1 MATSTGPGPVL
12 IDPQDVIRR
21 WSLDELNSAAEDYFA
36 SLADPSFQLAKPFS
50 GVRDTPPILHN
61 LGMLLEGMQ
70 LGAGMTVL
78 ELGAGT
84 CWLSR
89 LLTQMQCAAIACD
102 VAPSAL
108 ALGRR
113 LFDEQPPAGRDLTPP
128 RFLLF
133 DGRRIE
139 LPDAS
144 VDRVICFDAFHH
156 VPNRAEVLKEL
167 ARVLRPGGL
176 AGFSEPGPQHSRTPQ
191 SQLEMAN
198 YKVLE
203 NDIDLDQVFAEAL
216 AAGFTDGRFSP
227 RCELSLPVSAYREL
241 MEGRPGEALKQQ
253 ILESVAAQQANK
265 TVFFLHKGAP
275 ASDSRA
281 ADGLACV
288 IEPATRALRARTGAR
303 VDIRCTVRNTGSAR
317 WLVTTPGHHGEVM
330 LGGHLYADDGRLVA
344 LDAVVRAR
352 LKADVPPGGSAELQA
367 HLMAPAAGRYRLALD
382 MVSEYVCWFGEV
394 GSERPMLTLDVAA

>member
-1 MATSTGPGPVL
+1 MP

-21 WSLDELNSAAEDYFA
+21 WTLEELNGAAEEYFA
-36 SLADPSFQLAKPFS
+36 TLTDPGFQLAKPFS
-50 GVRDTPPILHN
+50 GVRDAPPILHN
-61 LGMLLEGMQ
+61 LGMLLEGLQ

-102 VAPSAL
+102 VSPTAL

-113 LFDEQPPAGRDLTPP
+113 LFDEQPPVGRDLVPP

-133 DGRRIE
+133 DGRRLE

-176 AGFSEPGPQHSRTPQ
+176 AGFSEPGPQHSQSPQ

-203 NDIDLDQVFAEAL
+203 NDIDLDRVFAEAR
-216 AAGFTDGRFSP
+216 AAGFTDARFSP
-227 RCELSLPVSAYREL
+227 RLELSLPVSAYREL
-241 MEGRPGEALKQQ
+241 LEGRPGPALQQ
-253 ILESVAAQQANK
+253 QLLLNASQLQVNK
-265 TVFFLHKGAP
+265 TVFYLLKGEAVP
-275 ASDSRA
+275 DSRSV
-281 ADGLACV
+281 DGLAA
-288 IEPATRALRARTGAR
+288 EMRPARSAIPARPGER
-303 VDIRCTVRNTGSAR
+303 IDIACTVRNSGTAL
-317 WLVTTPGHHGEVM
+317 WLAATPNHHGEVL
-330 LGGHLYADDGRLVA
+330 LGGHLYADDGRLVT
-344 LDAVVRAR
+344 LDALVRAR
-352 LKADVPPGGSAELQA
+352 IPADLPPGAEATLTVWF
-367 HLMAPAAGRYRLALD
+367 HAPAAPGRYRLALD
-382 MVSEYVCWFGEV
+382 MVAEFVCWFGEIGTV
-394 GSERPMLTLDVAA
+394 RPMLDIDVAA